1 VTDLLTETREMLPED
16 VTALAAACDPF
27 LPLASLDLLI
37 SNQLRQG
44 PKTAIRRSET
54 VADTRR
60 VSRVS
65 ARL

>member
-1 VTDLLTETREMLPED
+1 MTDLLTETREMLPED
-16 VTALAAACDPF
+16 VTALAAAFDPF